1 MRAPFQVLIIPFKF
15 TATELKFAIFKRSD
29 ICFWQFIAGGGEDN
43 ETPLQAA
50 YREMKEET
58 GVSAKK
64 LIPLDSMTTVP
75 RIAFSNTEHW
85 DSNIYVIP
93 EHSFA
98 VNVKEEEPRLSS
110 EHTEF
115 RWVKYQEA
123 FDLLKRD
130 SNRKALWELNEKLE
144 HKRT

>member
-15 TATELKFAIFKRSD
+15 TATGLKFAIFKRSD

-64 LIPLDSMTTVP
+64 LIPLDSITTIP
-75 RIAFSNTEHW
+75 RFLFNNTEHW
-85 DSNIYVIP
+85 GSNIYAIP
-93 EHSFA
+93 EHCFA
-98 VNVKEEEPRLSS
+98 VNVNEEEIRLSS

-115 RWVKYQEA
+115 QWVKYQDA
-123 FDLLKRD
+123 FDLLKWD
-130 SNRKALWELNEKLE
+130 SNRNALWELNEKLE
-144 HKRT
+144 HKI